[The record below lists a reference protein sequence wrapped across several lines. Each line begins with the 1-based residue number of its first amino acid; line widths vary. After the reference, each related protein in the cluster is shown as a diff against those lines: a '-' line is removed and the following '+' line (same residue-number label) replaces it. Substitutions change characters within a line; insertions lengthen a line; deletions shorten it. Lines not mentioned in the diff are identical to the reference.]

1 MWFVSIPTMTF
12 SLRKPILFVLAFLP
26 LHFSPVFSQEE
37 KEVDPIQTHYIQ
49 DDDVYTV
56 WNRIREGFKIPNMD
70 NSIVEENLR
79 KYSKNPAYLNRMAQ
93 RSKPFL
99 YHIIEEVERRN
110 LPTEIALLP
119 FVESAFVTKAESRA
133 KAAGLW
139 QFMPATGKH
148 FSLDQNMWRDDRY
161 DVFESTNAALTYLE
175 RLYSMFGDWQ
185 LALAAYNWGEGN
197 LSRAIKRNQ
206 AAGKPTDYMSLRMPA
221 ETRNYYP
228 KLQAIKEIVQDPKKF
243 NLDLPLVYN
252 EPSLIE
258 IYKNQ
263 DIDLDKAAKFAGLSK
278 EEFLKINPSFN
289 RPVIVAS
296 HKNRLLL
303 HTDDLDTFVE
313 NLVSYSS
320 SGKPLSSWT
329 TYRFKPGDTL
339 ASVAKRA
346 HMTEAS
352 LREANK
358 IPRGRRVT
366 PGSLLLVNRSSLLDA
381 DNQEIAADTIDASI
395 KLQSDFR
402 RVTYR
407 VRKGDTINRVAKRL
421 GVSRS
426 KIMKENRLRSSKLR
440 VGQTLVVSVP
450 VKTRSYATQKPS
462 RNTKSR
468 FYVVRKGDTLH
479 SIANRF
485 DVPVNALR
493 NANHIQGN
501 RINVGQRLAINES
514 GVAPRT
520 TQPREKLPSKVERQ
534 IKQRP
539 LAKQPTYR
547 VKKGDTLFSIASSA
561 NMSVNS
567 LKKLNGLKGNNLR
580 VGQKL
585 RLK

>member
-1 MWFVSIPTMTF
+1 MKSF
-12 SLRKPILFVLAFLP
+12 LRKPFFIALALLP
-26 LHFSPVFSQEE
+26 LYLSPAYSQEE
-37 KEVDPIQTHYIQ
+37 KEADPIKTHYIQ

-56 WNRIREGFKIPNMD
+56 WSRIREGFNIPDMD
-70 NSIVEENLR
+70 NSVVEENR
-79 KYSKNPAYLNRMAQ
+79 KKYSKNPAYLNRMAH

-175 RLYSMFGDWQ
+175 RLYAMFGDWQ

-197 LSRAIKRNQ
+197 LSRAIKNNQ
-206 AAGKPTDYMSLRMPA
+206 AAGKPTDYMSLKMPA

-228 KLQAIKEIVQDPKKF
+228 KLQAIKEIVQDPQKYG
-243 NLDLPLVYN
+243 LELPLVYN

-263 DIDLDKAAKFAGLSK
+263 DIDLDKAAKFAGVSK

-303 HTDDLDTFVE
+303 HTDDLDNFVE

-339 ASVAKRA
+339 ASVANRA
-346 HMTEAS
+346 T
-352 LREANK
+352 
-358 IPRGRRVT
+358 
-366 PGSLLLVNRSSLLDA
+366 
-381 DNQEIAADTIDASI
+381 
-395 KLQSDFR
+395 
-402 RVTYR
+402 
-407 VRKGDTINRVAKRL
+407 
-421 GVSRS
+421 
-426 KIMKENRLRSSKLR
+426 
-440 VGQTLVVSVP
+440 
-450 VKTRSYATQKPS
+450 
-462 RNTKSR
+462 
-468 FYVVRKGDTLH
+468 
-479 SIANRF
+479 
-485 DVPVNALR
+485 
-493 NANHIQGN
+493 
-501 RINVGQRLAINES
+501 
-514 GVAPRT
+514 
-520 TQPREKLPSKVERQ
+520 
-534 IKQRP
+534 
-539 LAKQPTYR
+539 
-547 VKKGDTLFSIASSA
+547 
-561 NMSVNS
+561 
-567 LKKLNGLKGNNLR
+567 
-580 VGQKL
+580 
-585 RLK
+585 